1 MRLALP
7 EGARPFLES
16 RLPAGC
22 EPVWFTGGFAGYA
35 QTAAAADGAEIIWV
49 DLYPAS
55 AVAPVI
61 EAAKD
66 ARWISTSLAGVNG
79 WPLQRI
85 AERGLI
91 LTNGVGLNAK
101 PVADFAVMGVLALA
115 KGLRELV
122 YAQDRHE
129 FVMQA
134 PGVAELDGSHALV
147 IGYGQIGREIGRRLE
162 AFGVEVTGVR
172 RRPDGEAGV
181 IGPDDWRG
189 RLGEFDWIIL
199 AAASTQETSRML
211 GRTELAALKPTA
223 RIVNIARGDLI
234 DQPALIEAANNGAL
248 AGAFL
253 DVTDPEPA
261 PTDDPIWSTPR
272 IMVTSHTS
280 GRSQTSMARRA
291 AALFLDNLER
301 YRAGR
306 PLRNQ
311 VDLALGY

>member
-7 EGARPFLES
+7 EGARPFLEG
-16 RLPAGC
+16 RLPTDC
-22 EPVWFTGGFAGYA
+22 EPVWFAGGIAAYA
-35 QTAAAADGAEIIWV
+35 QTAAAADGAEIAWV

-91 LTNGVGLNAK
+91 LTNGAGLNAK

-122 YAQDRHE
+122 YAQDRRE
-129 FVMQA
+129 FVRQA
-134 PGVAELDGSHALV
+134 PGVAELDGARALV

-172 RRPDGEAGV
+172 RRPDGEAG
-181 IGPDDWRG
+181 G
-189 RLGEFDWIIL
+189 
-199 AAASTQETSRML
+199 
-211 GRTELAALKPTA
+211 
-223 RIVNIARGDLI
+223 
-234 DQPALIEAANNGAL
+234 
-248 AGAFL
+248 
-253 DVTDPEPA
+253 
-261 PTDDPIWSTPR
+261 
-272 IMVTSHTS
+272 
-280 GRSQTSMARRA
+280 ARR
-291 AALFLDNLER
+291 
-301 YRAGR
+301 
-306 PLRNQ
+306 
-311 VDLALGY
+311 